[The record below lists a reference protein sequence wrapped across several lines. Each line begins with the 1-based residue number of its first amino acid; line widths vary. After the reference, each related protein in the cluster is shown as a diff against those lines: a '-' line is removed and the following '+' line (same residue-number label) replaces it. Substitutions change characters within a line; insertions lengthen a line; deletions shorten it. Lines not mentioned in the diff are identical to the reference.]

1 MPNRQAVLVVEDDS
15 RWQSILKE
23 LIRDEGYEVTVIAD
37 YQDCRQALQEHIFD
51 LVIIDLQLDESAP
64 ILDGER
70 LLDHISRRY
79 PATPCI
85 VVSGQGD
92 IRIVR
97 DAFKQYHVVDYIA
110 KDRFDIATFVTAVK
124 TVLGQ
129 DQTDE
134 VREDPTTT
142 STLAGARRALEE
154 GFGLEEIRDLCF
166 DLAIDFD
173 NLPGEGKKAREVV
186 AYCQRCGRL
195 EELVANVTRLRPGL
209 L

>member
-1 MPNRQAVLVVEDDS
+1 MPNRQAILVVEDDS
-15 RWQSILKE
+15 KWQSILKE
-23 LIRDEGYEVTVIAD
+23 LLQDEGYEATIIAD

-64 ILDGER
+64 MWDGER

-79 PATPCI
+79 PGTPCI

-97 DAFKQYHVVDYIA
+97 DAFKQHNVVDYIA
-110 KDRFDIATFVTAVK
+110 KDRFDILAFITAVK
-124 TVLGQ
+124 TALAQ
-129 DQTDE
+129 DRTDR
-134 VREDPTTT
+134 VREELATTVA
-142 STLAGARRALEE
+142 LAAVRRALEE
-154 GFGLEEIRDLCF
+154 GFGLEDIKDLCF

-173 NLPGEGKKAREVV
+173 NLPGEGKKAREVL
-186 AYCQRCGRL
+186 AYCQRYGRL